1 MSWFMLAMLAYP
13 EVQKKAQE
21 ELDSVVGR
29 GRMPTFADRDSL
41 PYIQACVRESLRW
54 KTMDPLGVPHVCEQV
69 CSLPGEQ

>member
-1 MSWFMLAMLAYP
+1 MALHP

-69 CSLPGEQ
+69 CSLPDEQ

>member
-69 CSLPGEQ
+69 YSLPDKQ